1 MRMRA
6 EAKTYYSD
14 IALSGPPLFFP
25 DPSAPVTFN
34 FDQGIPDEATFPLA
48 DLQKLHE
55 EILERDQGRAME
67 YISMGWDDK
76 KDQLEYLSTY
86 IELVLGYT
94 GLRSELATWLNKHS
108 NRDDLV
114 ADNFI
119 LASGSVQAIALA
131 INAVVNA
138 GDGVLVE
145 SATFPYALRYFQMR
159 GADIRPVNV
168 DCDGLDPDSLQARL
182 LEMRSAGVKP
192 KMLYIVATFQL
203 PTGVVTTLERRRRIL
218 ELAEEFDFLILEDNI
233 YGDLRFSGEP
243 IPTLLALDRS
253 GRVLQSNGFSKTVA
267 PGLRLGWVAGPA
279 DFVAATAAV
288 RQDLG
293 VSQWTA
299 RVMAEYVARG
309 MFDEHIAEVNN
320 VYRRKRDVAA
330 QAVRDYC
337 EPWVSFALPDGGFY
351 LWLTM
356 DDRVDWEKVRAEAE
370 LGGVAFRPGERFMT
384 EDSAVGGNQ
393 YIRLAFSHVQDD
405 ELRRGI
411 EVLGN
416 AIKAAA
422 PA

>member
-1 MRMRA
+1 
-6 EAKTYYSD
+6 
-14 IALSGPPLFFP
+14 
-25 DPSAPVTFN
+25 VTFN
-34 FDQGIPDEATFPLA
+34 FDQGIPDPKTFPLV

-67 YISMGWDDK
+67 YISMGWDPVADK
-76 KDQLEYLSTY
+76 VQYLSTY

-94 GLRSELATWLNKHS
+94 GLRSELAAWLNRHS
-108 NRDDLV
+108 DRDDLV
-114 ADNFI
+114 ADNLI

-131 INAVVNA
+131 INALVNA

-145 SATFPYALRYFQMR
+145 AATFPYALRYFEMR
-159 GADIRPVNV
+159 NADIRPVDV
-168 DCDGLDPDSLQARL
+168 DDQGLDPESLREQ
-182 LEMRSAGVKP
+182 LERMRADGVRP

-203 PTGVVTTLERRRRIL
+203 PTGVVTTLERRRKIL
-218 ELAEEFDFLILEDNI
+218 ELAEEYDFLILEDNI

-243 IPTLLALDRS
+243 IPTLLALDRA

-267 PGLRLGWVAGPA
+267 PGLRLGWVAAPA
-279 DFVAATAAV
+279 EFIAAAAAV

-299 RVMAEYVARG
+299 RVMAEYVGRG
-309 MFDEHIAEVNN
+309 LWDEHIAEVNR

-330 QAVRDYC
+330 EAVREFC
-337 EPWVSFALPDGGFY
+337 GPWVTFSVPDGGFY

-356 DDRVDWEKVRAEAE
+356 DDRVDWEKVRSEAE
-370 LGGVAFRPGERFMT
+370 RGGVAFRPGERFM
-384 EDSAVGGNQ
+384 SQPAGVGNQ

-411 EVLGN
+411 EVLGT
-416 AIKAAA
+416 AITSAAGL
-422 PA
+422 PGD

>member
-1 MRMRA
+1 MRA
-6 EAKTYYSD
+6 DAKSYYSD

-34 FDQGIPDEATFPLA
+34 FDQGIPDEQTFPLA

-55 EILERDQGRAME
+55 EILARDEGRAME
-67 YISMGWDDK
+67 YISMGWDEEK
-76 KDQLEYLSTY
+76 EQIQYLSTY

-94 GLRSELATWLNKHS
+94 GLRAELAKWLNKHS
-108 NRDDLV
+108 DRDDLG

-131 INAVVNA
+131 INALVNA

-145 SATFPYALRYFQMR
+145 SATFPYALRYFEMR
-159 GADIRPVNV
+159 GADIRTV
-168 DCDGLDPDSLQARL
+168 DVDEDGLDPDSLRRRL
-182 LEMRSAGVKP
+182 EEMRSSGVKP

-203 PTGVVTTLERRRRIL
+203 PTGVVTSLERRRKIL

-233 YGDLRFSGEP
+233 YGDLRFSGDA

-267 PGLRLGWVAGPA
+267 PGLRLGWVAGPE
-279 DFVAATAAV
+279 DFIAATAAV

-309 MFDEHIAEVNN
+309 MFDEHIAEVNK

-330 QAVRDYC
+330 EAVREYC
-337 EPWVSFALPDGGFY
+337 EPWVTFSVPDGGFY

-356 DDRVDWEKVRAEAE
+356 DDRVDWDKVRSEAE
-370 LGGVAFRPGERFMT
+370 KGGVAFRPGERFMT
-384 EDSAVGGNQ
+384 QNAKAGANQ
-393 YIRLAFSHVQDD
+393 YIRLAFSHVKDD

-411 EVLGN
+411 EVLGT
-416 AIKAAA
+416 AIKSAA
-422 PA
+422 PTA